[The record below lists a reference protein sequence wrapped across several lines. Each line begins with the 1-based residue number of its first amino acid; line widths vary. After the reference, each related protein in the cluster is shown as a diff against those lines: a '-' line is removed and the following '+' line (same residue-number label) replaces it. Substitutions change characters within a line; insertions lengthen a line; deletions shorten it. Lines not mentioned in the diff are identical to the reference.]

1 MVTAQTHRKMPWKFK
16 ILQKYGTMVTLG
28 SDAHIDVD
36 IANTEYS
43 DKVLKAADFPVE
55 LIANTSS

>member
-1 MVTAQTHRKMPWKFK
+1 
-16 ILQKYGTMVTLG
+16 MVTLG

-43 DKVLKAADFPVE
+43 DKVLKL
-55 LIANTSS
+55 LISLWN